1 MVQLR
6 KPSSITYDPPTIS
19 IESRLRGMFTKRGIV
34 YGCTALIILMVLSF
48 VITGMPDTSGVS
60 SIWPLVTDDRIPK
73 PLPINPPTDGQP
85 NTHENPDEFTPTPAP
100 PEDINPAHH
109 YGEHT
114 IDGLPLISTNN
125 TGKVVLLTG
134 ATGLG
139 NFEAVEG
146 FYSKIVNNR
155 LDYANAHGLSPF
167 LRG

>member
-1 MVQLR
+1 
-6 KPSSITYDPPTIS
+6 
-19 IESRLRGMFTKRGIV
+19 MFTKRGIV

-73 PLPINPPTDGQP
+73 PLPMNPPTDGQP